1 MENLDNYSDFDN
13 EQNLDLTKVFKIIL
27 RNKKTIFFFTL
38 SSLILSIFYMVFK
51 KPIWEGEFQI
61 VIANK
66 QNSLKDRVKAAG
78 ADLDFLIGST
88 PNQGVNLR
96 TQEQIL
102 KSPSL
107 LMPIFNFVKEE
118 KIKLDPKNKNLNYRN
133 WSKSIDIELIKKTS
147 VVNISYKDKDKNLI
161 IPVINRI
168 SSNFQDYSTRD
179 QIENLNKSIEYL
191 DNQILLAKNRT
202 FKVNQKLD
210 DFSDKYNI
218 RIQQLITD
226 EDDAEGS
233 YSSSFKSDIEIER
246 EKALKNIKSIEFALS
261 QLRKKDMSF
270 SNLSNFT
277 TEAENE
283 LLSTIRNVNF
293 KLIDLKSKFK
303 QNDEEIIK
311 AEAKKN
317 QMKLAL
323 LERIESRLNYQLKAF
338 NSIVNANY
346 RDPEVLSEFDRLV
359 RSVTREEI
367 TLNRLENQRLI
378 KFLERARNETPW
390 ELITKPTLI
399 DEVVSPKKT
408 RVLFIGF
415 IFGILFG
422 FVYSALLENKKK
434 IIFELDYFKTLID
447 YKLLLVLKNEKKS
460 NYWRDSLN
468 LMLKGP
474 LGKIISN
481 KSVAFIPITSLIPP
495 CVNDFEKLLNDT
507 SEKPN
512 FKITSNLMEAF
523 EYDQQI
529 LLAYPGLCSLDEFN
543 RIIQDL
549 KLQGKK
555 IIGWIYFSD

>member
-1 MENLDNYSDFDN
+1 
-13 EQNLDLTKVFKIIL
+13 
-27 RNKKTIFFFTL
+27 
-38 SSLILSIFYMVFK
+38 MVFK

-311 AEAKKN
+311 AEAKK
-317 QMKLAL
+317 
-323 LERIESRLNYQLKAF
+323 
-338 NSIVNANY
+338 
-346 RDPEVLSEFDRLV
+346 
-359 RSVTREEI
+359 
-367 TLNRLENQRLI
+367 I
-378 KFLERARNETPW
+378 K
-390 ELITKPTLI
+390 
-399 DEVVSPKKT
+399 
-408 RVLFIGF
+408 
-415 IFGILFG
+415 
-422 FVYSALLENKKK
+422 
-434 IIFELDYFKTLID
+434 
-447 YKLLLVLKNEKKS
+447 
-460 NYWRDSLN
+460 
-468 LMLKGP
+468 
-474 LGKIISN
+474 
-481 KSVAFIPITSLIPP
+481 
-495 CVNDFEKLLNDT
+495 
-507 SEKPN
+507 
-512 FKITSNLMEAF
+512 
-523 EYDQQI
+523 
-529 LLAYPGLCSLDEFN
+529 
-543 RIIQDL
+543 
-549 KLQGKK
+549 
-555 IIGWIYFSD
+555 